1 MSEKKT
7 LSDINE
13 ANRIFWK
20 AHDPMTLYPE
30 SIAAATN
37 ALELYDTHGHG
48 RFIWQAYQHFRAA
61 EKHWP
66 AYKKNLE
73 DYTSQAHGIAAPLV
87 DDGVISA
94 LRDRVLFL
102 IDEVFDDLL
111 KLRGTSDDT
120 GSQAIKRTLKIDGR
134 KAPVNSVA
142 RATDTEIVESMMT
155 MYRHLASLQERYKGG
170 RSQMP
175 GPPPSSAKHIERIV
189 AQQTGAGMS
198 KIDAVWRA
206 YLATGQHAGYC
217 RELVDHCQ
225 RVDKELRA
233 VRRPG
238 PKTHKR
244 SPARPS
250 VDHVWRATIK
260 KT

>member
-7 LSDINE
+7 LRDINE

-20 AHDPMTLYPE
+20 ENDPMTVYPE
-30 SIAAATN
+30 SIVGATT
-37 ALELYDTHGHG
+37 ALEMYDTHGHG

-73 DYTSQAHGIAAPLV
+73 DYTRQAHGTSAPLV
-87 DDGVISA
+87 GDGAISA
-94 LRDRVLFL
+94 LRDRVMSL
-102 IDEVFDDLL
+102 IDGVFDDLL
-111 KLRGTSDDT
+111 KLRGTSDDK
-120 GSQAIKRTLKIDGR
+120 GNQAIKRALKIDGR

-142 RATDTEIVESMMT
+142 RATDAQIVESMMT
-155 MYRHLASLQERYKGG
+155 MYRHLASLQKRYKGG

-189 AQQTGAGMS
+189 ARQTGAGMS
-198 KIDAVWRA
+198 KIDAVWRD
-206 YLATGQHAGYC
+206 YLANGQYAGYC
-217 RELVDHCQ
+217 RELVDHCK
-225 RVDKELRA
+225 RVDRELRTIHC
-233 VRRPG
+233 PG
-238 PKTHKR
+238 PKTRKR

-250 VDHVWRATIK
+250 ADHVWRTTIK